1 MTLPYKRFFIS
12 IGEVINMLDIR
23 KIKENPDA
31 VKAGMKAKEVDCD
44 AIIDR
49 ILELDVAIRALKTAS
64 ETRTAQKNKLSKEN
78 GKLYGMKKGLEKKGQ
93 DTAEVDAKI
102 AANSCESMKIDEE
115 NAADLEKLN
124 VLNAEYRTAMLSLP
138 NMPDADLLPGGKEN
152 NQPLRYVGEKHSFDF
167 EPKHHVDLCT
177 DLGLIDY
184 ERGVKLAGSGNWM
197 YTGMGA
203 RLEWAL
209 LNYFI
214 DTHTADGYDFI
225 LPPHMLE
232 YKCGETAGQF
242 PKFADEVFKIA
253 NHPTENGIFYMLPTA
268 EAALASVYRDEILTE
283 KDLPKKFFAYT
294 PCFRREAGS
303 ARADE
308 RGMVRGH
315 RFNKV
320 EMFQFTTPEGSDEA
334 FEELVKKA
342 ENLVAGLGLH
352 FRTVKL
358 AAGDC
363 SASMARTY
371 DIEILI
377 PSMNG
382 YKEVSS
388 VSNARDY
395 QARRGNI
402 RYRRADG
409 KIDFVHTLNGSGL
422 ATSRIFPALVEQN
435 QRADG
440 SVVVPE
446 VLRKYLGG
454 IEVIEKK

>member
-1 MTLPYKRFFIS
+1 
-12 IGEVINMLDIR
+12 MLDIK
-23 KIKENPDA
+23 KIKEDPA
-31 VKAGMKAKEVDCD
+31 GVKAGLRAKEVDCD
-44 AIIDR
+44 AIVNR
-49 ILELDVAIRALKTAS
+49 ILELDVQIRGLKTTT
-64 ETRTAQKNKLSKEN
+64 EGLTAQKNRLAKEN
-78 GKLYGMKKGLEKKGQ
+78 GKLFGQKKGAEKRGEDVSAIDAQIEANK
-93 DTAEVDAKI
+93 AESIRLDSEIEDDAERLKV
-102 AANSCESMKIDEE
+102 
-115 NAADLEKLN
+115 LN
-124 VLNAEYRTAMLSLP
+124 VEFRTAMLSLP
-138 NMPDADLLPGGKEN
+138 NLPDPDLLPGGKEN
-152 NQPLRYVGEKHSFDF
+152 NEPLRYIGKKPEFDF
-167 EPKHHVDLCT
+167 APKHHVDLCT

-184 ERGVKLAGSGNWM
+184 ERGVKLAGAGNWM

-214 DTHTADGYDFI
+214 DMHTADGYDFI

-232 YKCGETAGQF
+232 YQCGETAGQF
-242 PKFADEVFKIA
+242 PKFADEVYKIA
-253 NHPTENGIFYMLPTA
+253 NPTDDRVHYMLPTA

-283 KDLPKKFFAYT
+283 ADLPKKFFAYT

-303 ARADE
+303 HRADE

-315 RFNKV
+315 QFNKV
-320 EMFQFTTPEGSDEA
+320 EMFQFTRPEESDAA
-334 FEELVKKA
+334 FDELVTKA
-342 ENLVAGLGLH
+342 EKLVECLGFH

-377 PSMNG
+377 PSMDG

-440 SVVVPE
+440 SIVVPE
-446 VLRKYLGG
+446 CLRKYLGG
-454 IEVIEKK
+454 LEVIEKK

>member
-1 MTLPYKRFFIS
+1 
-12 IGEVINMLDIR
+12 MLDIKR
-23 KIKENPDA
+23 IKEDPQG
-31 VKAGMKAKEVDCD
+31 VKNALHAKEVDCD
-44 AIIDR
+44 AAIDR
-49 ILELDVAIRALKTAS
+49 ILELDEERRALIAS
-64 ETRTAQKNKLSKEN
+64 TETRKARQNKVSKEIPA
-78 GKLYGMKKGLEKKGQ
+78 LKKAGQ
-93 DTAEVDAKI
+93 DVAPVFAEMAELKAGI
-102 AANSCESMKIDEE
+102 AADAAKLDE
-115 NAADLEKLN
+115 
-124 VLNAEYRTAMLSLP
+124 VMAEYRTLMLSLP
-138 NMPDADLLPGGKEN
+138 NLPDADLLPGGKEN
-152 NQPLRYVGEKHSFDF
+152 NEPLRYIGEKPQFDF
-167 EPKHHVDLCT
+167 EPKHHVDLCEG
-177 DLGLIDY
+177 LGLIDY
-184 ERGVKLAGSGNWM
+184 VRGVKLAGAGNWM

-214 DTHTADGYDFI
+214 DTHTKDGYDFI

-232 YKCGETAGQF
+232 YQCGETAGQF
-242 PKFADEVFKIA
+242 PKFADEVYKIA
-253 NHPTENGIFYMLPTA
+253 NPTDDRIHYMLPTA
-268 EAALASVYRDEILTE
+268 EAALASVYRDEILSE
-283 KDLPKKFFAYT
+283 ADLPKKFFAYT

-303 ARADE
+303 HRADE

-315 RFNKV
+315 QFNKV
-320 EMFQFTTPEGSDEA
+320 EMFQFTRPEDSDAA
-334 FEELVKKA
+334 FDELVRKAEELVQ
-342 ENLVAGLGLH
+342 GLGFH

-377 PSMNG
+377 PSMDG

-402 RYRRADG
+402 RFRRESTG
-409 KIDFVHTLNGSGL
+409 KPEFLHTLNGSGL

-440 SVVVPE
+440 SIVVPE
-446 VLRKYLGG
+446 CLRKYLGG
-454 IEVIEKK
+454 IEIIEKK

>member
-1 MTLPYKRFFIS
+1 
-12 IGEVINMLDIR
+12 MLDIK
-23 KIKENPDA
+23 KIKENPEA
-31 VKAGMKAKEVDCD
+31 VKAGLRAKEVDCD
-44 AIIDR
+44 ATVDR
-49 ILELDVAIRALKTAS
+49 ILELDEQRRGLIAS
-64 ETRTAQKNKLSKEN
+64 TESRKAQQNKVSKEIPLLKKQ
-78 GKLYGMKKGLEKKGQ
+78 GK
-93 DTAEVDAKI
+93 DVAPIFAEMAQLKAGIAEDA
-102 AANSCESMKIDEE
+102 A
-115 NAADLEKLN
+115 KLDA
-124 VLNAEYRTAMLSLP
+124 VMAEYRTLMLSLP
-138 NMPDADLLPGGKEN
+138 NLPDPDLLPGGKEN
-152 NQPLRYVGEKHSFDF
+152 NEPLRYIGNKPEFDF
-167 EPKHHVDLCT
+167 EPKHHVDLCEG
-177 DLGLIDY
+177 LGLIDY
-184 ERGVKLAGSGNWM
+184 ERGVKLAGAGNWM
-197 YTGMGA
+197 YTGIGA

-232 YKCGETAGQF
+232 YQCGETAGQF
-242 PKFADEVFKIA
+242 PKFADEVYKIA
-253 NHPTENGIFYMLPTA
+253 NPTDDRVHYMLPTA
-268 EAALASVYRDEILTE
+268 EAALASVYRDEILSE
-283 KDLPKKFFAYT
+283 ADLPKKFFAYT

-303 ARADE
+303 HRADE

-315 RFNKV
+315 QFNKV
-320 EMFQFTTPEGSDEA
+320 EMFQFTTPETSDEA
-334 FEELVKKA
+334 FDELVTKA
-342 ENLVAGLGLH
+342 EKLVEGLGFH

-377 PSMNG
+377 PSMDG

-440 SVVVPE
+440 SIAVPE
-446 VLRKYLGG
+446 CLRKYLGG

>member
-1 MTLPYKRFFIS
+1 
-12 IGEVINMLDIR
+12 MLDIKR
-23 KIKENPDA
+23 IKENPDA
-31 VKAGMKAKEVDCD
+31 IKAGMKAKEVDCD

-49 ILELDVAIRALKTAS
+49 ILELDVQVRALKTS
-64 ETRTAQKNKLSKEN
+64 TEGKTAEKNKLSKEN
-78 GKLYGMKKGLEKKGQ
+78 GKLFGQKKGAEKRGE
-93 DTAEVDAKI
+93 DTSALDAQI
-102 AANSCESMKIDEE
+102 EANMAQSVKIDEAIAE
-115 NAADLEKLN
+115 DKKNLKLLDDELYTN
-124 VLNAEYRTAMLSLP
+124 MLALP
-138 NMPDADLLPGGKEN
+138 NMPDPDLLPGGKEN
-152 NQPLRYVGEKHSFDF
+152 NQPLRYIGQKHSFDF

-184 ERGVKLAGSGNWM
+184 ERGVKLAGAGNWM

-214 DTHTADGYDFI
+214 DTHIADGYEFI

-232 YKCGETAGQF
+232 YQCGLTAGQF

-253 NHPTENGIFYMLPTA
+253 NHPTEGGTFYMLPTA
-268 EAALASVYRDEILTE
+268 EAALASVYREEILTE
-283 KDLPKKFFAYT
+283 ADLPRKFFAYT
-294 PCFRREAGS
+294 PCFRRAAGS
-303 ARADE
+303 HRADE

-315 RFNKV
+315 QFNKV
-320 EMFQFTTPEGSDEA
+320 EMFQYTTPEGSDEA

-422 ATSRIFPALVEQN
+422 ATSRIFPAIVEQN

-454 IEVIEKK
+454 IEVIEKIKK

>member
-1 MTLPYKRFFIS
+1 
-12 IGEVINMLDIR
+12 MLDIR

-31 VKAGMKAKEVDCD
+31 VKAGLRAKEVDCD
-44 AIIDR
+44 ATIDR
-49 ILELDVAIRALKTAS
+49 ILELDVQVRALKTAT
-64 ETRTAQKNKLSKEN
+64 ETQTAEKNKLSKEN
-78 GKLYGMKKGLEKKGQ
+78 GKLFGQKKGAEKRGE
-93 DTAEVDAKI
+93 DTSAIDAQI
-102 AANSCESMKIDEE
+102 NANMEASVKIDE
-115 NAADLEKLN
+115 AIADEKKQLKE
-124 VLNAEYRTAMLSLP
+124 LDEQLYTAMLSLP
-138 NMPDADLLPGGKEN
+138 NLPDADLLPGGKEN
-152 NQPLRYVGEKHSFDF
+152 NEPLRYIGEKHSFDF
-167 EPKHHVDLCT
+167 EPKHHVDLCEG
-177 DLGLIDY
+177 LGLIDY
-184 ERGVKLAGSGNWM
+184 DRGVKLAGSGNWM

-214 DTHTADGYDFI
+214 DTHIADGYEFI

-232 YKCGETAGQF
+232 YQCGLTAGQF
-242 PKFADEVFKIA
+242 PKFADEVFKIS
-253 NHPTENGIFYMLPTA
+253 NHPTENGTFYMLPTA
-268 EAALASVYRDEILTE
+268 EAALCSVYRDEILTE
-283 KDLPKKFFAYT
+283 ADLPRKMFAYT

-303 ARADE
+303 HRADE

-315 RFNKV
+315 QFNKV
-320 EMFQFTTPEGSDEA
+320 EMFQFTTPDKSDEA

-402 RYRRADG
+402 RYRREDG

-422 ATSRIFPALVEQN
+422 ATSRIFPAIVEQN

-440 SVVVPE
+440 SVVIPE
-446 VLRKYLGG
+446 ALRKYLGG
-454 IEVIEKK
+454 MEIIEKK

>member
-1 MTLPYKRFFIS
+1 
-12 IGEVINMLDIR
+12 MLDIK

-31 VKAGMKAKEVDCD
+31 VKAGLKAKEVDCD
-44 AIIDR
+44 AIVDK
-49 ILELDVAIRALKTAS
+49 ILELDVQIRGLKTS
-64 ETRTAQKNKLSKEN
+64 TEGKTAQKNKLAKEN
-78 GKLYGMKKGLEKKGQ
+78 GKLFGQKKGAEKQGK
-93 DTAEVDAKI
+93 DTTEIDAIIEKNKAESIALDASI
-102 AANSCESMKIDEE
+102 ADE
-115 NAADLEKLN
+115 AAQLKDLSVEFK
-124 VLNAEYRTAMLSLP
+124 TAMLSLP
-138 NMPDADLLPGGKEN
+138 NLPDEDLLPGGKEN
-152 NQPLRYVGEKHSFDF
+152 NEPLRYVGKKPEFDF
-167 EPKHHVDLCT
+167 EPKHHVDLCQ

-184 ERGVKLAGSGNWM
+184 ERGVKLAGAGNWM
-197 YTGMGA
+197 YTGTGA

-214 DTHTADGYDFI
+214 ETHTADGYDFI

-232 YKCGETAGQF
+232 YMCGETAGQF
-242 PKFADEVFKIA
+242 PKFADEVYKIA
-253 NHPTENGIFYMLPTA
+253 NPTDDRTHYMLPTA
-268 EAALASVYRDEILTE
+268 EAALCSIYRDEILTE
-283 KDLPKKFFAYT
+283 ADLPKKLFAYT

-303 ARADE
+303 HRADE

-315 RFNKV
+315 QFNKV
-320 EMFQFTTPEGSDEA
+320 EMFQFCKPEDSDAA
-334 FEELVKKA
+334 FEELVTKA
-342 ENLVAGLGLH
+342 EKLVEGLGFH

-377 PSMNG
+377 PSMDG

-402 RYRRADG
+402 RFRREETG
-409 KIDFVHTLNGSGL
+409 KPEFLHTLNGSGL

-440 SVVVPE
+440 SIVVPE

-454 IEVIEKK
+454 LEIIEKK

>member
-1 MTLPYKRFFIS
+1 
-12 IGEVINMLDIR
+12 MLDIKR
-23 KIKENPDA
+23 IKENPEA
-31 VKAGMKAKEVDCD
+31 VKAGLRAKEVDCD
-44 AIIDR
+44 AIVDK
-49 ILELDVAIRALKTAS
+49 ILELDVQVRGLKTAT
-64 ETRTAQKNKLSKEN
+64 ETKTAQKNKLAKEN
-78 GKLYGMKKGLEKKGQ
+78 GKLFGQKKGAEKQGR
-93 DTAEVDAKI
+93 DTSEIDAVIEANKQASIALDAEIADDA
-102 AANSCESMKIDEE
+102 AALKE
-115 NAADLEKLN
+115 LN
-124 VLNAEYRTAMLSLP
+124 VEFRTLMLSLP
-138 NMPDADLLPGGKEN
+138 NLPDADLLPGGKEN
-152 NQPLRYVGEKHSFDF
+152 NEPLRYVGKKPEFDF
-167 EPKHHVDLCT
+167 APQHHVDLCT
-177 DLGLIDY
+177 NLGLIDY
-184 ERGVKLAGSGNWM
+184 ERGVKLAGAGNWM
-197 YTGMGA
+197 YTGLGA

-232 YKCGETAGQF
+232 YQCGETAGQF
-242 PKFADEVFKIA
+242 PKFADEVYKIA
-253 NHPTENGIFYMLPTA
+253 NPTDDRIHYMLPTA

-283 KDLPKKFFAYT
+283 ADLPKKFFAYT

-303 ARADE
+303 HRADE

-315 RFNKV
+315 QFNKV
-320 EMFQFTTPEGSDEA
+320 EMFQFTTPETSDEA

-377 PSMNG
+377 PSMDG

-440 SVVVPE
+440 SIVVPE

-454 IEVIEKK
+454 LEIIEKK